1 MDTTPGYQLISSM
14 IEAGKSF
21 SPYHL
26 CYIEEKETFDYY
38 KNYVD
43 MNLLVG
49 NELYMSSCFDNPL
62 AFSFFVDL
70 MDQDELEI
78 ELKKTTEVVAQ
89 YSIIRPMFDK
99 TQQADNL
106 GRHIQNLESAIAKRL
121 RDRLIEELDTG
132 EKEGI
137 VRRKM

>member
-14 IEAGKSF
+14 MEAGQSF
-21 SPYHL
+21 RPYYL
-26 CYIEEKETFDYY
+26 CHIEDKETFDYY
-38 KNYVD
+38 KNYVV

-121 RDRLIEELDTG
+121 RDRLIEELDTS
-132 EKEGI
+132 EKEGRG
-137 VRRKM
+137 RRKM